1 MKKLQRKSVVW
12 KWALWYLVIMAVLTA
27 ANLWLYAQ
35 GRRSLLERQMA
46 SMELQLDQIGQRA
59 ERSIREIEELGNVLV
74 NDSLFKKIAMKR
86 NLEDHLAYDKYLM
99 RQSLSEKSMLNE
111 SFTQIFLYFEDQ
123 DLIVSNT
130 STNPSKIYWKLNQ
143 KETGISRDV
152 WNLLTKGQ
160 FEKIT
165 MLRADSDCREN
176 GSVIYV
182 RTLCD
187 AAVNYQKVNLFVV
200 LNPKTMV
207 QITEGSAG
215 RVSFLTRDGAHIQ
228 SYGPSLDEK
237 NIQIQQEENFGIVRL
252 NIPDKIFYGSLDQF
266 MAMFILSTVLAV
278 LLCLLLIFCF
288 IRANY
293 RPLQVLLS
301 VLKDGSDGPE
311 EQNEYELALE
321 RAQYVMDTR
330 KDLSKTLSVQQKFF
344 REEYIHHLLLGEIPE
359 VPRPDDM
366 QLAGP
371 EYAVLGFCLD
381 EKNEQELE
389 ISYFI
394 VRNVYGEI
402 LEKAGLRTDWVQRRG
417 LMFAVMNG
425 QKMYRPDLQRLFEN
439 ADRFLDEKFEL
450 DYFIGISQTYHS
462 VTELADAYREV
473 VQVMEFQQGYGIDK
487 FSFYEDFVENTRSSY
502 YYPIAQE
509 QELLSAIRRGDVQEA
524 RAICCKVISE
534 NESAGQIFPAALLRC
549 LIYDMMGTL
558 YKAVQAEAE
567 SGTLLEEL
575 RPLQQKMDSAEV
587 YQMQE
592 IYEEMLERICT
603 LLVRTDQ
610 EESPH
615 FRILQIREYIESHYR
630 AASLTVTSLA
640 EQFEMTPV
648 QMSKLFREITGKKI
662 LTHLAEVRCLQ
673 AEKLLQETDRNVSDI
688 AQETGF
694 GSLRTFLRVFKQIT
708 GSTPSQW
715 REENRSE

>member
-1 MKKLQRKSVVW
+1 
-12 KWALWYLVIMAVLTA
+12 
-27 ANLWLYAQ
+27 
-35 GRRSLLERQMA
+35 
-46 SMELQLDQIGQRA
+46 
-59 ERSIREIEELGNVLV
+59 
-74 NDSLFKKIAMKR
+74 
-86 NLEDHLAYDKYLM
+86 
-99 RQSLSEKSMLNE
+99 
-111 SFTQIFLYFEDQ
+111 
-123 DLIVSNT
+123 
-130 STNPSKIYWKLNQ
+130 
-143 KETGISRDV
+143 
-152 WNLLTKGQ
+152 
-160 FEKIT
+160 
-165 MLRADSDCREN
+165 
-176 GSVIYV
+176 
-182 RTLCD
+182 
-187 AAVNYQKVNLFVV
+187 
-200 LNPKTMV
+200 
-207 QITEGSAG
+207 
-215 RVSFLTRDGAHIQ
+215 
-228 SYGPSLDEK
+228 
-237 NIQIQQEENFGIVRL
+237 
-252 NIPDKIFYGSLDQF
+252 
-266 MAMFILSTVLAV
+266 
-278 LLCLLLIFCF
+278 
-288 IRANY
+288 
-293 RPLQVLLS
+293 
-301 VLKDGSDGPE
+301 
-311 EQNEYELALE
+311 
-321 RAQYVMDTR
+321 
-330 KDLSKTLSVQQKFF
+330 
-344 REEYIHHLLLGEIPE
+344 
-359 VPRPDDM
+359 
-366 QLAGP
+366 
-371 EYAVLGFCLD
+371 
-381 EKNEQELE
+381 
-389 ISYFI
+389 
-394 VRNVYGEI
+394 
-402 LEKAGLRTDWVQRRG
+402 
-417 LMFAVMNG
+417 MFAVMNG

-524 RAICCKVISE
+524 RAICRKVISE

-592 IYEEMLERICT
+592 IYEEMLERVCI

-630 AASLTVTSLA
+630 DASLTVTSLA

-662 LTHLAEVRCLQ
+662 LTHLAEVRCIQ